1 MTEPTGDTPTPEPA
15 APATGW
21 IRPEPDRPVEPATAG
36 DVVYATVGARIIA
49 IIIDVILLGFV
60 YAIVVAALAAIGGWG
75 ALVIGGLVYVGMS
88 LVYFVYFWTRQRAT
102 LGQRFLGL
110 ETVNAG
116 DRATLTQDQALRRWA
131 FLLGPGAVAQI
142 LAYGGGTV
150 VGVIGWIAA
159 VVALVYEIYLLYSV
173 TQSPTQQGY
182 HDVQAGTVV
191 VKRAG

>member
-1 MTEPTGDTPTPEPA
+1 MTEPIGDATPPE
-15 APATGW
+15 APAPQTGW
-21 IRPEPDRPVEPATAG
+21 TRPEPERPVEPGPTSGVA
-36 DVVYATVGARIIA
+36 YATVGARIVA
-49 IIIDVILLGFV
+49 IIIDVILVGFV

-75 ALVIGGLVYVGMS
+75 ALLIGGVVYVAMN
-88 LVYFVYFWTRQRAT
+88 LLYFVYFWTRQRAT

-116 DRATLTQDQALRRWA
+116 DGATLTQDQALRRWA

-159 VVALVYEIYLLYSV
+159 VAALVYEIYLLYSV
-173 TQSPTQQGY
+173 TQSPTLQGY

-191 VKRAG
+191 VKRPG